1 MSTPLDGEPRLPLA
15 KVAAGPAFFLAF
27 GLLGYL
33 YADWSITPP
42 PPGQLG
48 PALWPKVCLL
58 GIAVASGL
66 KLGEVLWQHRSRR
79 PRAGPAAL
87 KDMDN
92 RKLALMIA
100 MIILVVPAIGFLGF
114 PVASVLFFWLFM
126 RLAGETK
133 GMRLA
138 LVSVLG
144 TIALLYLFVKVV
156 YIPLPRGD
164 WFFDDVT
171 RFIYQVLWI
180 Q

>member
-1 MSTPLDGEPRLPLA
+1 MSTPFDGEPRLPLW

-27 GLLGYL
+27 GLVGYL
-33 YADWSITPP
+33 YAHLNIGPT

-58 GIAVASGL
+58 GIAVASGF
-66 KLGEVLWQHRSRR
+66 KLAEVLWQHRSRR
-79 PRAGPAAL
+79 PRAGTAAL

-92 RKLALMIA
+92 RKLSLMIA

-114 PVASVLFFWLFM
+114 PAASVLFFWLFM
-126 RLAGETK
+126 RLAGERK
-133 GMRLA
+133 GVRLA

-156 YIPLPRGD
+156 YIPLPRGE
-164 WFFDDVT
+164 WLFDDLT
-171 RFIYQVLWI
+171 LFIYRALWI